1 MINSTTTE
9 PHKSGAQESEENNMN
24 EIINAL
30 EAKGYMVCNQ
40 FNCFFGTLPDT
51 YELYDKNGN
60 IVADNLTK
68 QDLIKACS
76 TL

>member
-30 EAKGYMVCNQ
+30 EAKGIILKDSKE
-40 FNCFFGTLPDT
+40 GTSWDFKS
-51 YELYDKNGN
+51 LYNG
-60 IVADNLTK
+60 
-68 QDLIKACS
+68 
-76 TL
+76 